1 AAFDPAGRGVH
12 ARGGYRVPHAFSH
25 RGASRRRD
33 CLRRHAGL
41 HRAPRGGGAPAVTL
55 GARNL
60 GFGFANRVVGEGF
73 ELDLAAREIVCLLG
87 PNGSGKT
94 TLLRTLLGL
103 VAPLS
108 GDVVLDGRP
117 LAQWPI
123 RGRASRLAYVPQAA
137 ASHFDYSVLETVQM
151 GRTAHRGVFA
161 APGPDDRRI
170 AAESL
175 ERLRALI
182 ARALASEAS
191 HVLMDEPTASL
202 DFGNQALIL
211 DEVARLKAAGTA
223 VLFTTHH
230 PDHALR
236 IADRV
241 VMLRGGR
248 VLAAGATGAV
258 VNSENLSAL
267 YGRAIDVAEVASPD
281 GVARRTCVAR
291 LIP

>member
-1 AAFDPAGRGVH
+1 M
-12 ARGGYRVPHAFSH
+12 
-25 RGASRRRD
+25 
-33 CLRRHAGL
+33 
-41 HRAPRGGGAPAVTL
+41 TL
-55 GARNL
+55 EARNL
-60 GFGFANRVVGEGF
+60 GFGFANRVVGEGLGL
-73 ELDLAAREIVCLLG
+73 ELPAREIVCLLG

-108 GDVVLDGRP
+108 GDVVLDGRL

-137 ASHFDYSVLETVQM
+137 ESHFDYSVLETVQM
-151 GRTAHRGVFA
+151 GRTSHRGVFS
-161 APGPDDRRI
+161 APGPADRRI

-175 ERLRALI
+175 ERLGIGALAERAIHRVSGGERQLALI

-248 VLAAGATGAV
+248 VLAAGSTGAV

-267 YGRAIDVAEVASPD
+267 YGRPIDVAEVVSPD
-281 GVARRTCVAR
+281 GVARRTCIAR
-291 LIP
+291 LRTAAEVSPPRFD